1 MIMDYISSELAEE
14 IFPLFNKINFNLPMF
29 KSDKILTHTYIE
41 SELFS

>member
-1 MIMDYISSELAEE
+1 MIMEYISSELAVE
-14 IFPLFNKINFNLPMF
+14 IFPLFNKLNYNLPMH